1 MMVKILIADDH
12 PIIASTLR
20 EMLSPDPGFHVLPP
34 VSNSTELFK
43 ALETNSVDVL
53 ITDYCMPGG
62 TFGDGLVMINRVRRK
77 YPDVKIIVFTS
88 IEQPAII
95 HALDNCGVLG
105 VMTKSDD
112 LREITVCVERCRRGM
127 SYRGGRAE
135 QILEEQMRR
144 KPTARRPLSP
154 KEMEVLRMYLDG
166 QNVSQIAA
174 ALKRS
179 AKTINNQKRMA
190 MCKLGCRTDMELFKL
205 HVSSPVQFDREGEAE
220 TATAA

>member
-34 VSNSTELFK
+34 VTNSTELFK

-95 HALDNCGVLG
+95 HALDSCGVLG

-127 SYRGGRAE
+127 SYRGGAPSRFSKSRCAASRP
-135 QILEEQMRR
+135 LAVRFPRR
-144 KPTARRPLSP
+144 KWKCCACTWT
-154 KEMEVLRMYLDG
+154 V
-166 QNVSQIAA
+166 
-174 ALKRS
+174 
-179 AKTINNQKRMA
+179 
-190 MCKLGCRTDMELFKL
+190 
-205 HVSSPVQFDREGEAE
+205 
-220 TATAA
+220 